1 MIKKRTKKMS
11 RNQRD
16 EPTEPAIADSTTT
29 DSGSGGSDANY
40 LVAINHLIDAME
52 DAGIILRT

>member
-1 MIKKRTKKMS
+1 MS

-40 LVAINHLIDAME
+40 LVAINHLIDSME